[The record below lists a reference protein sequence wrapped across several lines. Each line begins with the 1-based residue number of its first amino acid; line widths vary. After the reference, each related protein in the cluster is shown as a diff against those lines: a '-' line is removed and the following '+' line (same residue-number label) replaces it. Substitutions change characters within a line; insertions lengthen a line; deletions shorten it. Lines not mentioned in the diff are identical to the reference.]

1 MTTYVLDTNVVSEA
15 TKQAPDPRVAAFLNG
30 SDDDF
35 WIPSVVVH
43 ELEYGVELLPYDRR
57 RNQLRALVDG
67 ILFDYRNRILPLDRA
82 GAEWAARY
90 RAQVQSSG
98 GFPDLGDALIAGIAR
113 ANDMAIATRNVR
125 HFEGLGIA
133 IANPWQTP

>member
-1 MTTYVLDTNVVSEA
+1 MTAYVLDTNVVSET
-15 TKQAPDPRVAAFLNG
+15 TKQAPDPRVVAFLNDG
-30 SDDDF
+30 DDF
-35 WIPSVVVH
+35 WIPSVAVH
-43 ELEYGVELLPYDRR
+43 EMEYGLELLPYGRR
-57 RNQLRALVDG
+57 SSQLRAAIDG
-67 ILFDYRNRILPLDRA
+67 ILFQYRNRILPLDRA

-133 IANPWQTP
+133 IANPWAMP